1 MVAVLL
7 LDSGQDRGNAVE
19 GVRFNMG
26 SSHLRGS
33 RGFVKKLPDKFCM
46 ITVCVCVSRSYNI
59 SQSARFRH

>member
-26 SSHLRGS
+26 STHLRGS
-33 RGFVKKLPDKFCM
+33 RGFVKKNKDKFCRTM
-46 ITVCVCVSRSYNI
+46 SHSYII
-59 SQSARFRH
+59 SQSH